1 MYIINAL
8 KGERMFIKIRRDTL
22 IILLLAFM
30 LILSGRVMT
39 YMSYASSTDVGDQ
52 GVQISGVI
60 VKGNDIVPLASIKS
74 SLADV
79 GFRSGSYI
87 QGDTLVTSKR
97 KVPLNEAIDNAEQAV
112 MLTTIPGTQV
122 TPIAAADVQVDNQ
135 TGIVTVNVIEDFSN
149 IQIKGLNGTF

>member
-1 MYIINAL
+1 
-8 KGERMFIKIRRDTL
+8 MFIKIRRDTL

-52 GVQISGVI
+52 GVQISGII

-97 KVPLNEAIDNAEQAV
+97 KVPLNEAIDNAKQAV

-122 TPIAAADVQVDNQ
+122 TPIAAADVQVDKQ